1 MGRAIVLALCLTTAA
16 GVAAF
21 THYFSREPL
30 EQIAVFTVPQRVE
43 GAPVPAAR
51 PRNSEFSSDKVGLAR
66 HLQRELMRVG
76 CYSGEINGVWT
87 TSSRMAMKAFVDR
100 VNSTLPIDTPD
111 PILLSLVRG
120 QRGEVCEMSCA
131 AGQSMSGGAA
141 CVAKAATDK
150 TYEPAIREGTVSP
163 AGASAPLAAG
173 AAAAAAAMTMTP
185 KDSEQKS
192 SLTGEWNRP
201 ATHPRDGATAPDVSR
216 DAPRN
221 EAAGPA
227 GSERRQRRSW
237 KDPAKPPRV
246 VRDFLRGIERTFG
259 LK

>member
-21 THYFSREPL
+21 THYFSREPS
-30 EQIAVFTVPQRVE
+30 EQVAVFTVPQRVE

-51 PRNSEFSSDKVGLAR
+51 PRSSEFSSDKAGLAR
-66 HLQRELMRVG
+66 HLQRELRRVG

-111 PILLSLVRG
+111 PILLSLVQG

-131 AGQSMSGGAA
+131 AGQSMSGRAA

-150 TYEPAIREGTVSP
+150 TYEPAIHEETVSP
-163 AGASAPLAAG
+163 AGASAPFAAG
-173 AAAAAAAMTMTP
+173 AAAAAAATLTP
-185 KDSEQKS
+185 KDSEKKS
-192 SLTGEWNRP
+192 SLTGERIRP
-201 ATHPRDGATAPDVSR
+201 ATPPPDGATAPDISR
-216 DAPRN
+216 DAPRK